1 MGFVCCRKAH
11 VLQKARRKRRRPEWQ
26 AGRTPRSTEGKD
38 AYAIAAKHEA
48 RFAKA
53 FLRMQ
58 KELIDPTP
66 STEFRKAYKAG
77 SMKRAMASIPFFSN
91 EPDDQT
97 WEKFV
102 QELVKSYSVILQE
115 AGEDSTRQMNK
126 DFGTNMKFT
135 ISPVKKDVEK
145 ANGDDGP
152 RVEPGARIE
161 DYSVRVVPVNPHA
174 IKWMRKRS
182 LDLIK
187 KDMTPEQK
195 KVVRDILDESFEQ
208 GLRMEESYE
217 IIKSNI
223 GLTTREQNAVLK
235 RRVLHEEAGL
245 PAERVDHLTD
255 AYREKLLMGRA
266 QRIARTE
273 TQFAQAEGRRESWQ
287 LAQEEGILPP
297 VEREWMAVG
306 GACPICEGIDG
317 STAPVDGAYES
328 EEGPIEAP
336 PAHPNCVCTERLT
349 RKKAS

>member
-11 VLQKARRKRRRPEWQ
+11 VLQKARRKRRRPDWQ
-26 AGRTPRSTEGKD
+26 EGRTPRSTEGKD

-66 STEFRKAYKAG
+66 STEFRKAYKAKDVKWV
-77 SMKRAMASIPFFSN
+77 METIPFFSN

-102 QELVKSYSVILQE
+102 EDLVKSYSVILQE

-182 LDLIK
+182 LGLIK
-187 KDMTPEQK
+187 NDMTPEQK

-208 GLRMEESYE
+208 GLRMEESYQV
-217 IIKSNI
+217 IKSNI
-223 GLTTREQNAVLK
+223 GLTTREQGAVYK
-235 RRVLHEEAGL
+235 RRLLHEEAGL
-245 PAERVDHLTD
+245 PTDRVDHLTD

-266 QRIARTE
+266 SRIARTE
-273 TQFAQAEGRRESWQ
+273 TQFAQAEGRRESWR
-287 LAQEEGILPP
+287 LAQDEGILPP
-297 VEREWMAVG
+297 VEREWMAV
-306 GACPICEGIDG
+306 ATNCDICTPLDGTMAPIDG
-317 STAPVDGAYES
+317 EYADG
-328 EEGPIEAP
+328 IQAP